1 MDFQEQK
8 HEQMTVSQYE
18 VKFTQLSRY
27 VGKLVSE
34 EEDRTKRFV
43 RVWNRKSVANWFLF
57 NYKFIA

>member
-43 RVWNRKSVANWFLF
+43 RV
-57 NYKFIA
+57 